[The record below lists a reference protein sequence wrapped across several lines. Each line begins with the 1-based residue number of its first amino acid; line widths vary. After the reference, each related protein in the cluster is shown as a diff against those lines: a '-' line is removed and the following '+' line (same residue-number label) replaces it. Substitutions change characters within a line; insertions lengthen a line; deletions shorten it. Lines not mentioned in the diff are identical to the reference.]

1 MYDILFRRLILRLLF
16 FDATTDAM
24 TVLFVSK
31 HCSYA
36 KRWEGGHSSKG
47 LIGWKLLPVFT
58 LPNSCPFASKLEL
71 CVPKIVESGAKSLRD
86 DFCKYSRLLYFFKT
100 LDFETHSSN
109 QIGHNLWQKNT
120 VGWHRKNN
128 VQNQFILE
136 VSLDWEFIR
145 GFKSCFA
152 LSNSW
157 FVSDL
162 ILYKCIFGFNCLN
175 VSPNRGLK
183 RIH

>member
-1 MYDILFRRLILRLLF
+1 MNNIWFLEPPTQEPSVEIEIMYDILLRRLILRLLF

-109 QIGHNLWQKNT
+109 QTDIICG
-120 VGWHRKNN
+120 
-128 VQNQFILE
+128 
-136 VSLDWEFIR
+136 
-145 GFKSCFA
+145 
-152 LSNSW
+152 
-157 FVSDL
+157 
-162 ILYKCIFGFNCLN
+162 
-175 VSPNRGLK
+175 K
-183 RIH
+183 RILLGGTGKTTSKINSYWRYPLIESL